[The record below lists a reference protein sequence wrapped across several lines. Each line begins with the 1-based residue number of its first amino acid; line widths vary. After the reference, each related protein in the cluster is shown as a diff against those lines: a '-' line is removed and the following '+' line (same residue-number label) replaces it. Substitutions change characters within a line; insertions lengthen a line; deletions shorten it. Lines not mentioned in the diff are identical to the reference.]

1 MPVARVPALTVI
13 VVCAPAASA
22 GTFAVPTFVPPIAT
36 TAVVAAEPAVP
47 EFRTVAPTEI
57 ACVGV
62 TAIGFVVSATWRSG
76 LVGTGVVLPNTCS
89 SATWALEDPVFAV
102 NTSRTSVA
110 DPVTGIVTVL
120 PDDGLN
126 AYAAD
131 ALRALQE
138 PLPVRPSTAN
148 VCVRLPHAASGLS
161 LTTTPVSVDGAAS
174 DTVRFDGYAPGA
186 PSQYVAVEPST
197 ALPAT

>member
-22 GTFAVPTFVPPIAT
+22 GTFAVPTVVPPIAT
-36 TAVVAAEPAVP
+36 TRRRGREPAVP
-47 EFRTVAPTEI
+47 EFRTVAPTEM

-89 SATWALEDPVFAV
+89 SATWALDEPVFAV

-110 DPVTGIVTVL
+110 EPLTGNGHRVAGRRAERVR
-120 PDDGLN
+120 P
-126 AYAAD
+126 AD
-131 ALRALQE
+131 ALR
-138 PLPVRPSTAN
+138 V
-148 VCVRLPHAASGLS
+148 
-161 LTTTPVSVDGAAS
+161 LTGAAA
-174 DTVRFDGYAPGA
+174 RAALDGERLRPVAPGG
-186 PSQYVAVEPST
+186 VRVE
-197 ALPAT
+197 LDDDRR